1 MMMDV
6 LTAIAGRASAAKLA
20 APAPGPDALDQILRA
35 GARAPDHGRLAPWR
49 FVVLE
54 DGGRQVL
61 ADAMARAKLNAVP
74 DSTDFELD
82 AERSKAMRAP
92 MIVAVAA
99 RITPGHKVPEIEQ
112 ILAVGAAVQNM
123 ILAARALG
131 FGTMWKTG
139 NAAYDPI
146 VKQALG
152 LDPEDRIVAFLYLG
166 TAVTEG
172 RVRDAVLDG
181 LVSRP

>member
-1 MMMDV
+1 MDV
-6 LTAIAGRASAAKLA
+6 LTAIAGRASAAKLV
-20 APAPGPDALDQILRA
+20 APAPGPDDLDQILRA

-54 DGGRQVL
+54 DDGRAVL
-61 ADAMARAKLNAVP
+61 ADAMARAKLRAVP
-74 DSTDFELD
+74 DSTEAELET
-82 AERSKAMRAP
+82 ERSKAMRAP

-99 RITPGHKVPEIEQ
+99 RVVPGHKVPEIEQ

-131 FGTMWKTG
+131 YGSMWKTG
-139 NAAYDPI
+139 NTAYDLI

-152 LDPEDRIVAFLYLG
+152 LNPDDRIVAFLYLG
-166 TAVTEG
+166 TIASEG
-172 RVRDAVLDG
+172 RVREAVLDG

>member
-1 MMMDV
+1 MDV
-6 LTAIAGRASAAKLA
+6 LTAICGRASATRLT
-20 APAPGPDALDQILRA
+20 APAPGPDDLDRILRA

-54 DGGRQVL
+54 DRGRELL
-61 ADAMARAKLNAVP
+61 ANAMAAAKLHAVP
-74 DSTDFELD
+74 DSTEHELEI
-82 AERSKAMRAP
+82 ERSKARRAP

-99 RITPGHKVPEIEQ
+99 KVDPSHKVPEIEQ

-131 FGTMWKTG
+131 YGTMWKTG

-152 LDPEDRIVAFLYLG
+152 LDSADRIVAFLYLG
-166 TAVTEG
+166 TAASEG
-172 RVRDAVLDG
+172 PVRAPVLDG
-181 LVSRP
+181 IVSRP

>member
-1 MMMDV
+1 MDI

-20 APAPGPDALDQILRA
+20 APAPGPDDLDRILRA
-35 GARAPDHGRLAPWR
+35 GARAPDHGRLSPWR

-54 DGGRQVL
+54 DERRRVL
-61 ADAMARAKLNAVP
+61 ADAMAQAKLAAVP
-74 DSTDFELD
+74 DSAEFELE

-92 MIVAVAA
+92 TIVAVAA
-99 RITPGHKVPEIEQ
+99 RMTVGHKVPEIEQ
-112 ILAVGAAVQNM
+112 VLAVGAAVQNM
-123 ILAARALG
+123 ILTARALG
-131 FGTMWKTG
+131 YGTMWKTG

-166 TAVTEG
+166 TTVSEG
-172 RVRDAVLDG
+172 RVREPSLDG